1 MNKWIVLVTTAINNP
16 LNTIKDSNFRKL
28 LYINQIKKW
37 LNETNYVIVV
47 VESSGYKFP
56 EIEHERLYK
65 VIFNINDFLDDL
77 FSSSSQYEAISI
89 SRALEDIRNK
99 DFYINCTH
107 ILKVTGRYFLK
118 DITNHLNNVEQNKD
132 LYLQKH
138 FNFNKNWQHSEYYG
152 IKKELYDLF
161 IEGGV
166 KKIGLMEVKL
176 FEFAVSKSICRIG
189 YFPNNIRRGGDNLL
203 IENL

>member
-1 MNKWIVLVTTAINNP
+1 MNNWIVLLTTAINNP
-16 LNTIKDSNFRKL
+16 ENLIKDPDLRKV
-28 LYINQIKKW
+28 LYHTQIQKW
-37 LNETNYVIVV
+37 LNETNYDIVV
-47 VESSGYKFP
+47 VESSGYNFP
-56 EIEHERLYK
+56 EIKHERLHK
-65 VIFNINDFLDDL
+65 VIFKFDTNL
-77 FSSSSQYEAISI
+77 SSSSQYEALSI
-89 SRALEDIRNK
+89 SRALKDIRNK
-99 DFYINCTH
+99 NFYINCTH

-138 FNFNKNWQHSEYYG
+138 FNNKKKCQNSEYYG

-166 KKIGLMEVKL
+166 KKIGLMEDEL
-176 FEFAVSKSICRIG
+176 FKFAISKSICRIG